1 MASNDHSPC
10 AWAGRPQLKTSATC
24 HYYGLSTGWLTTN
37 PPPPPLPSAPPQPFN
52 TQWLMNC
59 KITTS
64 LWASQDSFPWILK
77 GNAKFLPWSCQDF
90 MGRFSFFFLYP
101 LALVN
106 VLLPINVETKH
117 SNQIFK
123 DPKVL
128 LISFLQFIPNYSN
141 TVIHD

>member
-1 MASNDHSPC
+1 
-10 AWAGRPQLKTSATC
+10 
-24 HYYGLSTGWLTTN
+24 
-37 PPPPPLPSAPPQPFN
+37 
-52 TQWLMNC
+52 MNW

-77 GNAKFLPWSCQDF
+77 GNAKFLPWTCQDF
-90 MGRFSFFFLYP
+90 MGRFSFLFFYL

-106 VLLPINVETKH
+106 VLLPINAETKT

-128 LISFLQFIPNYSN
+128 LIGFHQFIPNYSKYCDSWLALSELPSWGCILEQGALWKRGN
-141 TVIHD
+141 AVKQIQFDSWEQADILKLTELSENVQCA